1 MLTDI
6 KDAFQKALIAAR
18 LARDEARKTRQPLTL
33 HYHRPLP
40 IKTSI
45 PKFEES
51 YNPTSHYDPD
61 RQRSELSKLQAEHKK
76 ERKGALRELRKD
88 ANFMAREGLREK
100 RERDEA
106 YEKKMRRVVSMVQ
119 GEEGH
124 EAKEYE
130 RTKRMRKS
138 TKKR

>member
-1 MLTDI
+1 MT
-6 KDAFQKALIAAR
+6 AR
-18 LARDEARKTRQPLTL
+18 LARIEAQRTRQPLAL
-33 HYHRPLP
+33 HHHRPLP

-61 RQRSELSKLQAEHKK
+61 RQRSELNKLQAEHKK
-76 ERKGALRELRKD
+76 EQKGALRELRKD

-106 YEKKMRRVVSMVQ
+106 YKRKMNRIVSMVQ

-130 RTKRMRKS
+130 REKRMRKS

>member
-1 MLTDI
+1 M
-6 KDAFQKALIAAR
+6 
-18 LARDEARKTRQPLTL
+18 
-33 HYHRPLP
+33 
-40 IKTSI
+40 SI

-88 ANFMAREGLREK
+88 ANFMDREGLREK

-106 YEKKMRRVVSMVQ
+106 YEKNYRRKVAMVQ

-124 EAKEYE
+124 EAKQYE
-130 RTKRMRKS
+130 REKRMRKA